1 MHLNKYIVN
10 EDTMS
15 SDRDHCMAHDR
26 FRAAVFTH
34 PLRLR
39 CYGTEGHSILMCSPN
54 ALFYFSLFNLIHL
67 LMEILFFFKVRLFI
81 RHIKYV
87 EIV

>member
-1 MHLNKYIVN
+1 
-10 EDTMS
+10 MS

-26 FRAAVFTH
+26 CRAAVFTPP

-39 CYGTEGHSILMCSPN
+39 WYGTEGHSILMCSPN

-67 LMEILFFFKVRLFI
+67 LMEILFFLKVRLFI